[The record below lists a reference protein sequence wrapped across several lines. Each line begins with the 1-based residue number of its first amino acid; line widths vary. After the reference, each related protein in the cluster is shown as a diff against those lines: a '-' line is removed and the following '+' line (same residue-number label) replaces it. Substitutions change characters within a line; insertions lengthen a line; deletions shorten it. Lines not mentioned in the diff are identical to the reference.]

1 LKPRR
6 IPTDP
11 EILAYARK
19 MRHSARRAERRA
31 WVLLRERR
39 MLGLKFHC
47 QFPIANYI
55 VDFYCEHLRL
65 VLELDGGVHDDP
77 KQARN
82 DERRNTYLR
91 DLGYHVLRVPNGLVL
106 QAPDQLECEI
116 KKFLIGDCVEG
127 LRCTE
132 DPSSGASRH
141 LLPEGEG

>member
-1 LKPRR
+1 
-6 IPTDP
+6 
-11 EILAYARK
+11 
-19 MRHSARRAERRA
+19 
-31 WVLLRERR
+31 
-39 MLGLKFHC
+39 MLGLKFHR

-55 VDFYCEHLRL
+55 VDFYCEQLRL
-65 VLELDGGVHDDP
+65 VLELHGGVHDDP

-116 KKFLIGDCVEG
+116 KKFLIGDCGEG
-127 LRCTE
+127 LRCTA
-132 DPSSGASRH
+132 DPSSGPSGH